1 MKIQL
6 DTENKT
12 IKLESEV
19 ELSKLVETLEELL
32 PDGKWREF
40 TLQTNTTITRWDYPV
55 IIRERTLTPW
65 YDQPWYVRSDRGTW
79 SDGSLKTEVTEPKG
93 TYALKAGVFN
103 IET

>member
-12 IKLESEV
+12 IKLETEV
-19 ELSKLVETLEELL
+19 ELSKVVETLEELL

-40 TLQTNTTITRWDYPV
+40 TLQTNTTITRWEYPV
-55 IIRERTLTPW
+55 IIREQRVYPW
-65 YDQPWYVRSDRGTW
+65 FEYPTITW
-79 SDGSLKTEVTEPKG
+79 TGGSPNKMYAMYRPAG

-103 IET
+103 IEA